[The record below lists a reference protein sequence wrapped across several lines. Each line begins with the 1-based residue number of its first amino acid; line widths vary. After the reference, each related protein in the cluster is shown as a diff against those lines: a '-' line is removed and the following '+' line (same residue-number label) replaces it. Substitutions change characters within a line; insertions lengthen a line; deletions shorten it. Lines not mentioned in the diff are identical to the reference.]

1 MNEPAWAQVAKLRM
15 ERDILLQ
22 KIEVLKP
29 QAVKELRE
37 MGVSYDKICLVLEMG
52 KITAIKKMR
61 QLASESADAAER
73 CGAVGKQGKLGEV
86 PPNSAPEKPNVLV
99 DVNLLQTEEGR
110 KTLREC
116 GLMPTEP
123 KPEKKKGS
131 D

>member
-1 MNEPAWAQVAKLRM
+1 MISEPVWAQVAKMRM

-52 KITAIKKMR
+52 KVTAIKKMKE
-61 QLASESADAAER
+61 Q
-73 CGAVGKQGKLGEV
+73 
-86 PPNSAPEKPNVLV
+86 
-99 DVNLLQTEEGR
+99 
-110 KTLREC
+110 
-116 GLMPTEP
+116 
-123 KPEKKKGS
+123 EKKE